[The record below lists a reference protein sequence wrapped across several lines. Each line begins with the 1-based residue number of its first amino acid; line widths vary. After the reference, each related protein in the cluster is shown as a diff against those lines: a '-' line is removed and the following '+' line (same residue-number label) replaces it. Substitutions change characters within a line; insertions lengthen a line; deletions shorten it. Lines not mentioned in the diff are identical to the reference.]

1 MFSKV
6 QLSRILFIAIM
17 ACSLSVPVNAQDPD
31 PGPHPGLGGLGGDP
45 TGLDGLGDPDVEVP
59 FDGGLSILLMT
70 GAAYGA
76 KKVVTYRKNM
86 ASVVNKG

>member
-31 PGPHPGLGGLGGDP
+31 VGLP
-45 TGLDGLGDPDVEVP
+45 PSGLDGLGDPDVEVP

-76 KKVVTYRKNM
+76 KKVVTYRKNL
-86 ASVVNKG
+86 AAVRNKG